1 MLGLEALLELGRKKI
16 VVQSDWQLLVRQL
29 NGEYRVKD
37 EKLRVL
43 HQRALALLRQFA
55 SYRIL
60 LVRREMN
67 KWADGWPIETSTTRQ
82 NEKPRAK
89 VDLAIALRDRTRG
102 EESPDSAGQG
112 GR

>member
-16 VVQSDWQLLVRQL
+16 VVQSDSQLLVRQL

-37 EKLRVL
+37 EKLKVVASTCSGFIASIRLYGIL
-43 HQRALALLRQFA
+43 H
-55 SYRIL
+55 
-60 LVRREMN
+60 VRREMN
-67 KWADGWPIETSTTRQ
+67 KWADGWPIEASTTRQ